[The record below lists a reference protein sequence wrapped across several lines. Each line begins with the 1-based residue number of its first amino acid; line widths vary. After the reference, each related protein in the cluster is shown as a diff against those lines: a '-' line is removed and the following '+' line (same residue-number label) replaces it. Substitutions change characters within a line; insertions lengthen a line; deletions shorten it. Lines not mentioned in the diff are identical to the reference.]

1 MSQSLTLDVKG
12 LYTYNSDV
20 AGVPA
25 GTLSVADNVNI
36 TRMNILEPRRGLEY
50 QYQGSNVLTFGSVS
64 DRIKKFVFWKE
75 TSFCHYA
82 TTFALFSNSGVSSRG
97 TLTTPTN
104 ATSIRDISF
113 SNKNLY
119 LTNASGILKT
129 DAVANN
135 LYEAGVPKSLSISL
149 TLDQNVGTA
158 IADTKFVSYKYVI
171 GRKDANGVVT
181 LSAPSGR
188 STVQNTNGYISNIFA
203 LCYLPSGIDTNYFIQ
218 LYRTPESATSAT
230 GEEFYLVSERQIA
243 NNNGFSTNIDTV
255 FRQVLYPGASKV
267 YIYTLGDHKLVDG
280 QKITVAAVTNTSING
295 TYYVS
300 VDGPVQLSFIQ
311 VGTYANIASVSDT
324 GTVSATDD
332 ITANAAYIYDVTP
345 PDLTGA
351 TLYTSPSQEGAVNE
365 NNQPPVALDIA
376 EYQNCLWFAD
386 TAQKQALQIQLISSQ
401 MYLGTT
407 VTIGSEVYTGRR
419 FPDYT
424 QRVFQIKAPIILIST
439 IARTPSTVTIVTAVP
454 HQLSGAAA
462 DTVDINSIN
471 FPGVNTTNATVT
483 VVNATTFTYSH
494 GTGTFSATPDAGYIT
509 ILKFGDF
516 NGYDVITASP
526 SLRIYETA
534 QSLIQAI
541 NIAPSPGYYAYS
553 LSESEE
559 AFPGKIL
566 IEARSLVAPQFTAV
580 SSQAGYWQPNLPTSG
595 ISESQK
601 SQNDA
606 FRNGLMWSKPDQPE
620 SVPLKNIFRVG
631 SADDPI
637 LRIWAARDALFVFK
651 QRDGLWIIRGET
663 EANWTKNQLDVTAK
677 LYAADSLASVNN
689 TLYALMEAGICEV
702 SDTGVNVLSFPIR
715 DQLFD
720 SYTKYDTATKLRSF
734 GVGNDTEGKYILS
747 IPQSATNAFCEKQ
760 IVFDVYSRIFCG
772 NWYIQS
778 TTGRL
783 NQYDQK
789 VYFGPDQN
797 KIKKEIRTFEATD
810 FVDEFQTLS
819 IIAVD
824 GTGLILTL
832 NSVANIEINDVI
844 KQGSIY
850 VYILA
855 IDNMANQVT
864 VDMIETWTTGVTN
877 LIHYKALDVKVEW
890 NSEFAGNP
898 AGFKHFYE
906 MSLLQKSSFLI
917 TSTFYFRNDINSAES
932 FITIPSPTYSGNWGD
947 FTWGEETWGGDPTS
961 NTPVRLG
968 VPRTHARCSQLR
980 VRWEHKVAYS
990 WFQVQGIS
998 LVFNPTS
1005 TRIMR
1010 NAT

>member
-50 QYQGSNVLTFGSVS
+50 QYQGANVLTFGSVG

-97 TLTTPTN
+97 TLTTPAN

-135 LYEAGVPKSLSISL
+135 LFSAGVPKGLSISL
-149 TLDQNVGTA
+149 TLDSVTGTA
-158 IADTKFVSYKYVI
+158 IADTKFVSYKYVL
-171 GRKDANGVVT
+171 GRKDANGVIT

-188 STVQNTNGYISNIFA
+188 ATIQNDLGVTTNVFA
-203 LCYLPSGIDTNYFIQ
+203 LCYLPSGIDTNFFIQ
-218 LYRTPESATSAT
+218 LYRTPESATSST
-230 GEEFYLVSERQIA
+230 GEEFYLVFERQIA
-243 NNNGFSTNIDTV
+243 NNNGLTSSIATV
-255 FRQVLYPGASKV
+255 QREIWITGTSSKV
-267 YIYTLGDHKLVDG
+267 YIETAKDHGLVNG

-295 TYYVS
+295 SYYVT

-311 VGTYANIASVSDT
+311 NGTYSNIIYGADT
-324 GTVSATDD
+324 GTVTTQDD
-332 ITANAAYIYDVTP
+332 ISAGAVYIDDVTP
-345 PDLTGA
+345 ADLTGA

-365 NNQPPVALDIA
+365 NNQPPVASDIA

-386 TAQKQALQIQLISSQ
+386 TAQKQALQFQLISST
-401 MYLGTT
+401 MFLGTT
-407 VTIGSEVYTGRR
+407 ITIGSEVYTGRR
-419 FPDYT
+419 FADYT
-424 QRVFQIKAPIILIST
+424 QRIFQIKAPLILIST
-439 IARTPSTVTIVTAVP
+439 VARSGTTVTIVTAVP
-454 HQLSGAAA
+454 HELRPGGF
-462 DTVDINSIN
+462 DPVDIKTAN
-471 FPGVNTTNATVT
+471 FASVDKLSAAVT
-483 VVNATTFTYSH
+483 IVNATTFTYTQGS
-494 GTGTFSATPDAGYIT
+494 GT
-509 ILKFGDF
+509 ILTSADSGTVTILEYPSY
-516 NGYDVITASP
+516 GAITASA
-526 SLRIYETA
+526 SIRIYDTA
-534 QSLIQAI
+534 QSLIRAI
-541 NIAPSPGYYAYS
+541 NIAPGPGYYAYS

-566 IEARSLVAPQFTAV
+566 VEARTLTASQFTIV
-580 SSQAGYWQPNLPTSG
+580 SSKADYWQPNLPTSG
-595 ISESQK
+595 VSESQK

-606 FRNGLMWSKPDQPE
+606 FRNGLMYSKPDQPE

-720 SYTKYDTATKLRSF
+720 SYTKYDAATKLRSF

-747 IPQSATNAFCEKQ
+747 IPQSTTNAYCEKQ

-789 VYFGPDQN
+789 IYFGPNQN

-819 IIAVD
+819 IVTVG

-855 IDNMANQVT
+855 IDNMTNQVT
-864 VDMIETWTTGVTN
+864 VDMIETWTTGITDV
-877 LIHYKALDVKVEW
+877 IHYKALDVKVEW

-947 FTWGEETWGGDPTS
+947 FTWGDETWGGDPTS

-980 VRWEHKVAYS
+980 VRWEHKVSYS

-1010 NAT
+1010 NAP